1 MESEDSPFCNCLFY
15 SSNALARNLT
25 RMAEEEFSMAGV
37 APSYA
42 FLLMTVNSEPG
53 LRPSKIGQRMQLSPS
68 TVTRLIEKLEYRGFL
83 ERKINGKYTEV
94 YSTALGSGLDIKLQK
109 AWSNLS
115 KRYSDLLGE
124 EATKKLTTEVYKAS
138 QTLET

>member
-1 MESEDSPFCNCLFY
+1 
-15 SSNALARNLT
+15 
-25 RMAEEEFSMAGV
+25 MAGV

-53 LRPSKIGQRMQLSPS
+53 IRPSKIGQRMQLSPS

>member
-1 MESEDSPFCNCLFY
+1 MESEDSPFRKCLFY

-53 LRPSKIGQRMQLSPS
+53 IRPSKIGQRMQLSPS

-83 ERKINGKYTEV
+83 ERKIIGKYNEV
-94 YSTALGSGLDIKLQK
+94 Y
-109 AWSNLS
+109 
-115 KRYSDLLGE
+115 
-124 EATKKLTTEVYKAS
+124 
-138 QTLET
+138 